1 MLQHVCD
8 LSCCQLTH
16 REPLLFV
23 IALCE
28 SYRVSVGWANPTSE
42 NFNTLRVSA
51 ASSFSHIMPLL
62 HDSLCYMHC
71 CFTSLKC

>member
-1 MLQHVCD
+1 MVHC
-8 LSCCQLTH
+8 

-28 SYRVSVGWANPTSE
+28 GYRVNVGWANPTSE

-51 ASSFSHIMPLL
+51 LSRIATPIKCVMP
-62 HDSLCYMHC
+62 SV
-71 CFTSLKC
+71 